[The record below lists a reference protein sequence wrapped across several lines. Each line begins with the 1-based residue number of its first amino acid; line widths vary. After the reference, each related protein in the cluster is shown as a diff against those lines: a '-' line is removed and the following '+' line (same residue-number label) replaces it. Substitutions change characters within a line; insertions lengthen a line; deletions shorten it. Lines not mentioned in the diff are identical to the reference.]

1 MSGDLERLRRL
12 LGGPDLAWLLERMR
26 YRLEAGRPL
35 EGTVTLRSAT
45 TAQRAAVA
53 RLFGTPLRPSTTA
66 SVRLAELEAE
76 LARSGVWSAG
86 LEAAV
91 VALTGPY
98 EVRAEV
104 LAERRAAWEAAW
116 APVLEVVEGHPAV
129 GHRDALR
136 AWWQRELATGIA
148 RRAAPTPEVAGA
160 LAEQLAGVLQ
170 RLPADGVAIGSLAHD
185 ATGSAHAL
193 DRGPLASLALRAA
206 RALVDVPAEVTDEG
220 DREAWAAVGVV
231 RDEVSSTVLT
241 LALPAEPEGATG
253 RALAAW
259 AETGQPVVLTLR
271 QLRFDPPAWLPPA
284 VVRVVENP
292 VVLSSIADQALA
304 AGVAPPPVVCT
315 AGWPSAAAVRLLR
328 ELRAAGWELRHHGD
342 FDPDG
347 VAITDWLVREV
358 GALPWRM
365 GAADY
370 AEALDAGL
378 GRAAPVGSVTASW
391 DAELGPAMHR
401 AQRVVEEEAVL
412 STLVTDALGSPTA
425 RSVRSRHSVRTSR
438 PYPAS
443 TI

>member
-1 MSGDLERLRRL
+1 MSGDADRLRRL

-26 YRLEAGRPL
+26 SRLETGRL
-35 EGTVTLRSAT
+35 LDGTVTLRSAT

-53 RLFGTPLRPSTTA
+53 RLFGMPLRPSTTA
-66 SVRLAELEAE
+66 SVRLADLDAE
-76 LARSGVWSAG
+76 LRRSGVWREG

-116 APVLEVVEGHPAV
+116 APVRDVVEGHPAV
-129 GHRDALR
+129 ERREALR
-136 AWWQRELATGIA
+136 AWWQRELATGTA
-148 RRAAPTPEVAGA
+148 RRAASTPETAEV
-160 LAEQLAGVLQ
+160 LAEQLAGVLR
-170 RLPADGVAIGSLAHD
+170 RLPADEVPIGSLAHD

-206 RALVDVPAEVTDEG
+206 RALAGAAADAPAASSHGSPDDG
-220 DREAWAAVGVV
+220 DRAAWAAVGVV

-241 LALPAEPEGATG
+241 LALPALPDGATG
-253 RALAAW
+253 RGLAAW
-259 AETGQPVVLTLR
+259 AGVGQPVVLTLR
-271 QLRFDPPAWLPPA
+271 QLRLDPPGWLPPRAAGAGA

-292 VVLSSIADQALA
+292 VALTTIADRSLA
-304 AGVAPPPVVCT
+304 AGVEPPPVVCT

-328 ELRAAGWELRHHGD
+328 GLRAAGWELRHHGD
-342 FDPDG
+342 LDPDG

-358 GALPWRM
+358 EALPWRM

-370 AEALDAGL
+370 TAAVDAGL
-378 GRAAPVGSVTASW
+378 GRTASMGRVAASW

-412 STLVTDALGSPTA
+412 ADLVADALGSRTA
-425 RSVRSRHSVRTSR
+425 Q
-438 PYPAS
+438 P
-443 TI
+443 